1 MSTVLTKPLNKA
13 LSEGSDAGSI
23 KEKGEY
29 SASASAV
36 EVPTLGAPVAGGE
49 KRSFWRKPKHELD
62 SVATQPSVFDD
73 PVTLEVYRPPAIWE
87 NSHRFDPQARWTWRE
102 EYVRPSILL
111 FPSMNLTCVVQRIV
125 RKIDLLIMIWA
136 CIMFFSLDLDRSNIS
151 QANTD
156 NFLNDLGLTTN
167 DFNLGNTLFRVRA
180 PMPEII
186 LELY

>member
-1 MSTVLTKPLNKA
+1 MSTVLSKTLYTKA
-13 LSEGSDAGSI
+13 VAEGSDTASV
-23 KEKGEY
+23 KGTL
-29 SASASAV
+29 SPTDSV
-36 EVPTLGAPVAGGE
+36 LEVPTLGEPIAKESA
-49 KRSFWRKPKHELD
+49 SFWRKPKHELD

-111 FPSMNLTCVVQRIV
+111 SPGLNLTGVAQRIV

-136 CIMFFSLDLDRSNIS
+136 CIMFFSLDLDRSNLS

-180 PMPEII
+180 PLPVIM
-186 LELY
+186 LEFY